1 VNLIQKIYE
10 TLDKVGDFQFLII
23 PTLVLA
29 GLFMVFTEGMS
40 PFTRIAFLVSGALV
54 LLAYL
59 VYRIIRRR
67 RVDHAHETEQ
77 E

>member
-1 VNLIQKIYE
+1 VKLIQKIYE
-10 TLDKVGDFQFLII
+10 VLEQVRDFQFLII

-29 GLFMVFTEGMS
+29 GIFMGFTEGMS
-40 PFTRIAFLVSGALV
+40 PFTRIAFVVSGALA

>member
-1 VNLIQKIYE
+1 MNLIQKIYE